1 MKIRLKINHSSYLLS
16 SDNNAKLIEFAGM
29 FFSPEIKIQSIDGNY
44 ITIDETN
51 SKKMSNADLNA
62 IKKYCSDCSIDTFQ
76 FYETTDSVAISMADE
91 PLKTKT
97 TDQEGLQKLIK
108 TAENRPQ
115 AVNLN
120 ESA

>member
-1 MKIRLKINHSSYLLS
+1 MKIRLKINNTSYLLS

-29 FFSPEIKIQSIDGNY
+29 FFSPEIKIESIDGNY
-44 ITIDETN
+44 LTIDESN
-51 SKKMSNADLNA
+51 SKKMSNADLNT
-62 IKKYCSDCSIDTFQ
+62 IKKYCADFKIDTFQ
-76 FYETTDSVAISMADE
+76 FYETTNSVAISMADE

-97 TDQEGLQKLIK
+97 IDQEGLQKLIK
-108 TAENRPQ
+108 TAENRPK

>member
-1 MKIRLKINHSSYLLS
+1 
-16 SDNNAKLIEFAGM
+16 
-29 FFSPEIKIQSIDGNY
+29 
-44 ITIDETN
+44 
-51 SKKMSNADLNA
+51 
-62 IKKYCSDCSIDTFQ
+62 
-76 FYETTDSVAISMADE
+76 MADE